1 MTLID
6 DLIGLNCEGIETTP
20 CVLGLVDFL
29 VAAEVVIR
37 QQIIDA
43 LEEEEEEEGEEEEG
57 EEEQKSLKVKLREA
71 IQLGIDT
78 IQKEIDKLLA
88 KVAGYR
94 ASIAG
99 LESKIEDLLAE
110 LNVITDAISLI
121 DSYLAEFPC
130 PELQPIRAILEFV
143 RAFIAAQIALVDVA
157 GLSALLDVALSQLNA
172 LTVASECLDKI
183 LAILE

>member
-1 MTLID
+1 
-6 DLIGLNCEGIETTP
+6 
-20 CVLGLVDFL
+20 LGLVDFL

-43 LEEEEEEEGEEEEG
+43 LEEEEEGEEEEGEEEEGEEEEG

-94 ASIAG
+94 ASIVG